1 MNDPYL
7 FFLNAEKEKWILAR
21 NKTSTLRISPGLTNG
36 TYAVGVV
43 HGSPDYFTQKITQLQ
58 HKNPKG
64 MAWLC
69 MDLCSISGSYLLTY
83 KTRSSE
89 GSTNH
94 MLITKMTLFAFMN
107 SYTFAFITDEP
118 SKIMNVQIH
127 KFNFLH

>member
-1 MNDPYL
+1 MDGPYI

-69 MDLCSISGSYLLTY
+69 MDLFSVLIWILPPKCPEESNNYMIITKGQLKSELTY
-83 KTRSSE
+83 
-89 GSTNH
+89 
-94 MLITKMTLFAFMN
+94 MI
-107 SYTFAFITDEP
+107 
-118 SKIMNVQIH
+118 
-127 KFNFLH
+127 

>member
-1 MNDPYL
+1 MDGPYI

-69 MDLCSISGSYLLTY
+69 MNLFSIHGSYLLDVLRDQTIIRLLL
-83 KTRSSE
+83 KVS
-89 GSTNH
+89 
-94 MLITKMTLFAFMN
+94 
-107 SYTFAFITDEP
+107 
-118 SKIMNVQIH
+118 
-127 KFNFLH
+127 